1 MKKKQDFEK
10 GQIVR
15 IDTDANVGL
24 NDEQVLDRIIN
35 GHSNIPVES
44 PSKTVG
50 QIIASNVFTYFNLI
64 FFVLAILMIVA
75 SSYNDL
81 MFMPVVLVN
90 ILIGVVQEINAKRT
104 LDKLQ
109 LLNTPVARVVRNG
122 EEIETNVENLV
133 IDDIAVLGP
142 GDQLSADAVVVSG
155 KVSVNESLVT
165 GESDEIFK
173 KEGDSLLSGSFVV
186 SGKCRARI
194 TCVGHDSFVARL
206 TLDAK
211 KTKKRKKKGMMLA
224 LSRLIMVIG
233 ILIIPIGAALFLSQM
248 YRLGMAWDESLVKMA
263 GALIGM
269 IPEGLYLLTSIAL
282 AVSVIRLAK
291 KRTLV
296 HELGCIE
303 MLARV
308 DVLCLDK
315 TGTITENEMQVDNF
329 YPIGDDRDK
338 TEQIISDVV
347 SSLNADN
354 NTMIALKERFTHD
367 VSRRVKNTVPFS
379 SVCKFSAVNF
389 ENGESYL
396 LGAPEFVLSDGYE
409 SHKERIEALASA
421 GARVLALALS
431 DSEVKNGERAKNVTL
446 KALITLSNPIRA
458 DAAETFSYFAE
469 QGVEIKVISGDNP
482 ITVASAAKKAGIANC
497 GKYVD
502 VSVLSDSELYDAA
515 GEYTVFGRVSPEQKK
530 KLILCLKKQGHTVA
544 MTGDGVNDVLA
555 LKEADCSIAM
565 ASGSDVASQ
574 VSHIV
579 LLDSNFAS
587 MPSVVSEGR
596 RVINNIE
603 RSASLFLVKNIF
615 SFVMAWITI
624 LAALEYPLEPSQ
636 LTLVNAFTIGI
647 PSFVLALEAN
657 KSRVR
662 GKFIRNILFRA
673 APAGLTNVILILT
686 ASLFARFFTE
696 FSASELSTV
705 SVILMATVGFM
716 MLWRV
721 SMPFNLIRGTLFGAM
736 VAGFAGTF
744 VLLGQPLFSVSPLSR
759 EGLLVLAV
767 LMALAFPIYYA
778 LHSVFYKTSEVL
790 TVLKGKITH
799 KE

>member
-1 MKKKQDFEK
+1 MKKKQTFEK
-10 GQIVR
+10 GDIVR
-15 IDTDANVGL
+15 VDADASVGL
-24 NDEQVLDRIIN
+24 NDEQVLDRIVN

-81 MFMPVVLVN
+81 MFMLVVFAN
-90 ILIGVVQEINAKRT
+90 ILIGVVQELNAKRT

-109 LLNTPVARVVRNG
+109 LLSAPVARVIRNG

-142 GDQLSADAVVVSG
+142 GDQISADAVVVSG
-155 KVSVNESLVT
+155 SVSVNESLVT
-165 GESDEIFK
+165 GESDEIAK

-233 ILIIPIGAALFLSQM
+233 IVIIPIGAALFFNQM
-248 YRLGMAWDESLVKMA
+248 YRLGMSWDESLVKMA

-291 KRTLV
+291 KKTLV

-315 TGTITENEMQVDNF
+315 TGTITENEMKVDDF
-329 YPIGDDRDK
+329 YPLGAEK
-338 TEQIISDVV
+338 ETAEQIISDVV

-354 NTMIALKERFTHD
+354 NTMIALKERFTLA
-367 VSRRVKNTVPFS
+367 VQRKAKSTVPFS
-379 SVCKFSAVNF
+379 SVYKFSAVNF
-389 ENGESYL
+389 ESGESYVI
-396 LGAPEFVLSDGYE
+396 GAPEFVLLDRYE
-409 SHKERIEALASA
+409 NHKEQIEKLAFA
-421 GARVLALALS
+421 GERVLALALS
-431 DSEVKNGERAKNVTL
+431 DGEVRVGERPKNVTL
-446 KALITLSNPIRA
+446 KALITLSNPIRK
-458 DAAETFSYFAE
+458 DAKDTFSYFSE
-469 QGVEIKVISGDNP
+469 QGVKIKVISGDNP
-482 ITVASAAKKAGIANC
+482 ITVASAAKKAGIESSD
-497 GKYVD
+497 KYVD
-502 VSVLSDSELYDAA
+502 VSTLSDDELYDAA
-515 GEYTVFGRVSPEQKK
+515 DEYTVFGRVSPEQKK

-587 MPSVVSEGR
+587 MPSVVAEGR

-615 SFVMAWITI
+615 SFIMAWITI
-624 LAALEYPLEPSQ
+624 LAVLEYPLEPSQ

-657 KSRVR
+657 KNRVR
-662 GKFIRNILFRA
+662 GRFISNILFRA
-673 APAGLTNVILILT
+673 APAGLTNVLLILT
-686 ASLFARFFTE
+686 ASLFSKYFTE
-696 FSASELSTV
+696 FTAAELSTV
-705 SVILMATVGFM
+705 AVILMATVGFM
-716 MLWRV
+716 MLWQV
-721 SMPFNLIRGTLFGAM
+721 SKPFNLIRGALFGAM
-736 VAGFAGTF
+736 SVGFVGTL
-744 VLLGQPLFSVSPLSR
+744 VLFGQLLFSVSPLSR
-759 EGLLVLAV
+759 EAILVLIV

-778 LHSVFYKTSEVL
+778 LYMLFFKTNEGLSK
-790 TVLKGKITH
+790 LKGKITK